1 MSRPETKPQNTLQ
14 QDLFLLAKSGYQ
26 ETGLDASDAA
36 RMICCYHILI
46 AGEYMHPK
54 DTNYWLLKEFV
65 NSEIILADRNRFT
78 MFMLD
83 LNRGHF
89 GWKKLESGDG
99 FREYHYNLT
108 HGLIDTLRTTQVRD
122 GDKNLMPFE
131 LPVEDPVLLELL
143 TSEGNRDGYHSPK

>member
-36 RMICCYHILI
+36 RMICCYHI
-46 AGEYMHPK
+46 
-54 DTNYWLLKEFV
+54 
-65 NSEIILADRNRFT
+65 
-78 MFMLD
+78 
-83 LNRGHF
+83 
-89 GWKKLESGDG
+89 DG

-143 TSEGNRDGYHSPK
+143 TSEGKRDGYHSPK